1 MYQNLTYRKLSIGG
15 KLMDDDEANSTNES
29 SPENGV
35 NEEEKRKFMEE
46 RTKIFE
52 SMSKYEKKLIRGF
65 MRSFGN
71 TMILWLISK
80 KRQHGYEIMTK
91 LHQESSPYDP
101 KMPSASKIYPV
112 LHDLEKN
119 GLIEGSWEHQGKRKV
134 KYYEIT
140 DEGKQLLS
148 RFSKLAK
155 QAKKNHSSLWVEFM
169 EEMMIDE
176 DDNE

>member
-1 MYQNLTYRKLSIGG
+1 
-15 KLMDDDEANSTNES
+15 MDDDKAPPANNSDES
-29 SPENGV
+29 SPMDLD
-35 NEEEKRKFMEE
+35 EEKKIECIKKRRKVFN
-46 RTKIFE
+46 
-52 SMSKYEKKLIRGF
+52 SMSKYEKKLMKGLMRGF
-65 MRSFGN
+65 AN

-91 LHQESSPYDP
+91 LHESTSPYDE

-119 GLIEGSWEHQGKRKV
+119 NLIKGSWEHHGKRKV

-140 DEGKQLLS
+140 AEGEEALS
-148 RFSKLAK
+148 RFKELAK
-155 QAKKNHSSLWVEFM
+155 FAKKNKSSLWLEFFKD
-169 EEMMIDE
+169 MIDVE

>member
-1 MYQNLTYRKLSIGG
+1 
-15 KLMDDDEANSTNES
+15 MDDDEAPLMENSNES
-29 SPENGV
+29 NQGDNIDESKKLKDV
-35 NEEEKRKFMEE
+35 DE
-46 RTKIFE
+46 RVKIFNN
-52 SMSKYEKKLIRGF
+52 MSKYEKKLIRGF

-91 LHQESSPYDP
+91 LHESTPYES

-119 GLIEGSWEHQGKRKV
+119 GLIKGSWEHQGKRKV

-140 DEGKQLLS
+140 DEGKQVLS
-148 RFSKLAK
+148 RFRKLAY
-155 QAKKNHSSLWVEFM
+155 QARKNHSSLWVEFM
-169 EEMMIDE
+169 EDMITDE
-176 DDNE
+176 DNNE

>member
-1 MYQNLTYRKLSIGG
+1 
-15 KLMDDDEANSTNES
+15 MDDDEANSTNES

-35 NEEEKRKFMEE
+35 NEEEKREYMEE
-46 RTKIFE
+46 RVKIFE
-52 SMSKYEKKLIRGF
+52 NMSKYEKKLIKSF

-91 LHQESSPYDP
+91 LHESSPYDN

-119 GLIEGSWEHQGKRKV
+119 RLIEGSWEHQGKRKV

-148 RFSKLAK
+148 RFRKLAK
-155 QAKKNHSSLWVEFM
+155 EARKNHSSLWVEFM
-169 EEMMIDE
+169 EDMISDE
-176 DDNE
+176 YDNE

>member
-1 MYQNLTYRKLSIGG
+1 
-15 KLMDDDEANSTNES
+15 MDDDEARLTDDSDAS
-29 SPENGV
+29 SVKNDID
-35 NEEEKRKFMEE
+35 EEKKRKCIEE
-46 RTKIFE
+46 RVKMFK
-52 SMSKYEKKLIRGF
+52 SMTKYEKKLIRGF

-91 LHQESSPYDP
+91 LHESAPYDN

-119 GLIEGSWEHQGKRKV
+119 GLIKGSWEHQGKRKV

-140 DEGKQLLS
+140 DDGKQVLS
-148 RFSKLAK
+148 RFRKLAK
-155 QAKKNHSSLWVEFM
+155 QARKNHSSLWVEFM
-169 EEMMIDE
+169 EDIISDE
-176 DDNE
+176 YNNE

>member
-1 MYQNLTYRKLSIGG
+1 
-15 KLMDDDEANSTNES
+15 MDDDEARLSDES
-29 SPENGV
+29 NPENGID
-35 NEEEKRKFMEE
+35 EEEKRKCMEE
-46 RTKIFE
+46 RVKVFK

-91 LHQESSPYDP
+91 LHESAPYES

-140 DEGKQLLS
+140 DEGKQVLS
-148 RFSKLAK
+148 RFKKLA
-155 QAKKNHSSLWVEFM
+155 QHARENHSSLWLEFM
-169 EEMMIDE
+169 EDIISDE
-176 DDNE
+176 DNNEL

>member
-1 MYQNLTYRKLSIGG
+1 
-15 KLMDDDEANSTNES
+15 MDEDEARLSDEP

-35 NEEEKRKFMEE
+35 DEEEKRKYMEE
-46 RTKIFE
+46 RIKIFKN
-52 SMSKYEKKLIRGF
+52 MSKYEKKLIKGF

-91 LHQESSPYDP
+91 LHHESSPYDE

-119 GLIEGSWEHQGKRKV
+119 GLIKGSWEHQGKRKV

-148 RFSKLAK
+148 RFRKLAHE
-155 QAKKNHSSLWVEFM
+155 ARKNHSSLWVEFM
-169 EEMMIDE
+169 EDMMTDE
-176 DDNE
+176 DDN

>member
-1 MYQNLTYRKLSIGG
+1 
-15 KLMDDDEANSTNES
+15 MDDDEARLNDETSL
-29 SPENGV
+29 ENGV
-35 NEEEKRKFMEE
+35 DEDKKRKCIEE
-46 RTKIFE
+46 RVKIFKN
-52 SMSKYEKKLIRGF
+52 MSKYEKKLIRGF

-91 LHQESSPYDP
+91 LHESAPYES
-101 KMPSASKIYPV
+101 KLPSASKIYPV

-140 DEGKQLLS
+140 DEGKQVLS
-148 RFSKLAK
+148 RLKKLAHE
-155 QAKKNHSSLWVEFM
+155 ARKNHSSLWVEFM
-169 EEMMIDE
+169 EDMMSDE
-176 DDNE
+176 DDNQL

>member
-1 MYQNLTYRKLSIGG
+1 
-15 KLMDDDEANSTNES
+15 MDEDETHLNDEFSPNNSL
-29 SPENGV
+29 
-35 NEEEKRKFMEE
+35 NEEKKHKCIEKRAE
-46 RTKIFE
+46 IFK

-91 LHQESSPYDP
+91 LHESTPYED

-119 GLIEGSWEHQGKRKV
+119 ELINGSWEHHGKRKV

-140 DEGKQLLS
+140 DEGKQVLS
-148 RFSKLAK
+148 RFRKLAQ
-155 QAKKNHSSLWVEFM
+155 QARKNHSSLWVEFM
-169 EEMMIDE
+169 EDMISDQ
-176 DDNE
+176 DNNK

>member
-1 MYQNLTYRKLSIGG
+1 
-15 KLMDDDEANSTNES
+15 MDDDEARLSDES
-29 SPENGV
+29 SPENGE
-35 NEEEKRKFMEE
+35 NGEETHKCIEE
-46 RTKIFE
+46 RVKIFKN
-52 SMSKYEKKLIRGF
+52 MSEYEKKLIKGF

-91 LHQESSPYDP
+91 LHESSPYDD

-119 GLIEGSWEHQGKRKV
+119 ELIKGSWEHQGKRKV

-140 DEGKQLLS
+140 DEGKQVLS
-148 RFSKLAK
+148 RFRKLAHE
-155 QAKKNHSSLWVEFM
+155 ARKNHSSLWLEFI
-169 EEMMIDE
+169 ESMISDE
-176 DDNE
+176 DNTEL